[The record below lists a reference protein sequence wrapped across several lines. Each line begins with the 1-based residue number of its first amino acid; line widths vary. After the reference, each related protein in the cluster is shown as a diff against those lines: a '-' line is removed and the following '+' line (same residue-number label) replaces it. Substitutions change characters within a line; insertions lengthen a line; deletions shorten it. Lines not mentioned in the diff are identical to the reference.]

1 MKEISY
7 DLLKQCA
14 NNLMFDMKDE
24 EYKTLL
30 NEFGTLIEQM
40 KLIDNIDGLASLEPM
55 TFPFDCTTSYLREDE
70 ESEPMLPLNEVLRNA
85 KDVTA
90 NQIKLPKVVK

>member
-1 MKEISY
+1 
-7 DLLKQCA
+7 
-14 NNLMFDMKDE
+14 
-24 EYKTLL
+24 
-30 NEFGTLIEQM
+30 
-40 KLIDNIDGLASLEPM
+40 M

-70 ESEPMLPLNEVLRNA
+70 ESEPMLPLNEVLKNA

>member
-40 KLIDNIDGLASLEPM
+40 KLIDNIDGLSSLEPM

-70 ESEPMLPLNEVLRNA
+70 ESEPMLPLIEVLKNA

>member
-1 MKEISY
+1 
-7 DLLKQCA
+7 
-14 NNLMFDMKDE
+14 
-24 EYKTLL
+24 
-30 NEFGTLIEQM
+30 M
-40 KLIDNIDGLASLEPM
+40 KLIDNIDGLSSLEPT

-70 ESEPMLPLNEVLRNA
+70 ESEPMLSLNEVLKNA

>member
-70 ESEPMLPLNEVLRNA
+70 EKESMLTIDEVLKNA